1 MPLLKFEVQAD
12 YDKVIKL
19 KEEIDKLQQSLLTLS
34 PDTPTA
40 TISKIE
46 SKLASAKGEF
56 DRLTQ
61 AAMLAGAEL
70 QDGFKKKIYDA
81 SQTVNGLT
89 SSIIEQK
96 EAVHGAQKE
105 LRDMSARYK
114 ELMTASKGKPTGE
127 AYFEAKRLS
136 EQIKEYNNYLAE
148 EKDRLFNLNQEQ
160 SRAKLKVKELTDEYK
175 SLQNEAGSTSEEI
188 EAFKDSIKGMAKEA
202 LGIAGIGVG
211 LKEIVGNIVNVRGEF
226 EQLEVSFKTMLGNEQ
241 EANSLMQQLTK
252 TAAITPF
259 DLKGV
264 ADGAKQLLAYGT
276 AANEVNGTLVR
287 LGDIAAGL
295 SIPLGDLVYLYGTT
309 MTQGRMYTQDLRQFM
324 GRGIP
329 LAEEL
334 AKQFGVTKDKVGE
347 LVTAGKVGA
356 EEFKKAIMSMTD
368 AGGTFGGLMEAQSK
382 TISGQISNIED
393 AIDSMFNDIGKNSE
407 GIIHG
412 SLDVVQSLIESY
424 ERVGRTLLSLVGTYG
439 VYKTACIVATATTK
453 GWTAAQMLQY
463 NWLLLVEKAQK
474 LLNATMLANPYV
486 LAATAL
492 AGLIT
497 VIVSAKNETELLR
510 EAEENY
516 NDSLNK
522 VIEAEEKHKRDIED
536 LCSVAGDEMVATDLR
551 REALYK
557 LEKQY
562 PAIFAKYET
571 EYEMLKNIANIKRE
585 IAELDGKKSITNP
598 EVEIEKVNSRI
609 KELEAK
615 KATERWVDIGGH
627 GAMSKIGGLSSKE
640 EAELKMLQAK
650 NTELQKAIR
659 KNEVDNYILNLSEK
673 RKDAKGNETSDYVVS
688 DAVLSAREKQIRNL
702 QAYMK
707 MEKATRGRI
716 VGGELDGSYTMEELN
731 AMLQSVQREQ
741 TRRNTKG
748 KSSATILSDLKKDY
762 DKATKAYN
770 DFVTNKSN
778 ELTKTE
784 FAKKA
789 KELKDARDAAKKE
802 YDSYKPKTD
811 TKAANQQKK
820 QENAQEKLN
829 RAVKDLEDKNQK
841 THNDLLLEGR
851 EKRLAIIEQEYN
863 DRKKAIERQKE
874 DWKKA
879 NKEAKMSGLNADG
892 LTSEQEAALKK
903 SEELAEKQRQKSTAD
918 VYKDEAAAMR
928 DYLKQY
934 GTYQQQKLAIAQ
946 EYAEKIKKAQT
957 EGEKLSLAKERDA
970 ATRQVDIN
978 AIKSEIDWRGLFSGV
993 GNLVSDQLKPMLDR
1007 LNEFTKSEEFAGYT
1021 LEEQQ
1026 QVYDWINQLN
1036 ERIGVDLKDAFE
1048 NVGAATAKYQQALK
1062 DEDTAKKAAAKATN
1076 EYNTL
1081 LEEKGA
1087 DGKAINPDDPEIK
1100 AAWDKMQKASSALAT
1115 ATNNVATSL
1124 DKVQQAAQNARDGM
1138 NNIVDGLKGLSS
1150 GSVSGAMDGLSKF
1163 LKAFK
1168 GDDYNLNE
1176 AIAKGIAGPMQ
1187 DFVGMFSSKAGKA
1200 VGDALG
1206 GPIGG
1211 EIVEMAFQLLDIM
1224 GAGIENLVSSLID
1237 TVLNAV
1243 NGLLNTFLSLDF
1255 PTKVGE
1261 SLMNGLKGI
1270 ANTLTFGGFDSWFGS
1285 KESDKNYERDM
1296 ELLTASNEKL
1306 TSAIDRLKDTMEDST
1321 IMEAAD
1327 VFQNQEDFLR
1337 ALESNLS
1344 EQVQRSG
1351 TAYKSDNI
1359 FGNGGHDSGTY
1370 FLRQMSQ
1377 SKWQDIA
1384 KLLGKEGEWGKW
1396 LSKMDKGSRKSLAD
1410 AFLKLS
1416 AEDMRKV
1423 ADQLPEI
1430 WIEINEAL
1438 SKGYKDA
1445 TEYLEQ
1451 YISLPDQA
1459 KEIEEAWNQK
1469 LTDTTFDSV
1478 SDSFK
1483 SMLLDMESDSE
1494 DFAAD
1499 FEKMMQQAIVNSMM
1513 SEKYNERLKAWYQNF
1528 SNAMS
1533 DTTLTSSERDD
1544 LQNEYNSIVEDA
1556 LRERDA
1562 LKSAFGWGS
1571 ETESQNAT
1579 GGYSTQLSEDTGSEI
1594 VGRMTAMQDA
1604 LYRIEELGV
1613 ERNQLLGGTSGE
1625 NRQLSIAELT
1635 SSRIEQMMT
1644 QQAASYTVHVD
1655 SRRIL
1660 AESYLEL
1667 QQIRENTGAIV
1678 KPINSMKE
1686 SLEKIE
1692 KNTKEM
1698 I

>member
-105 LRDMSARYK
+105 LREMSARYK
-114 ELMTASKGKPTGE
+114 ELMTASKGRPTGE
-127 AYFEAKRLS
+127 AYFESQRLS
-136 EQIKEYNNYLAE
+136 EKIKEYNNYLAE

-175 SLQNEAGSTSEEI
+175 SLQKEAGSTSEEI

-241 EANSLMQQLTK
+241 EANALMQQLTK

-356 EEFKKAIMSMTD
+356 DEFKKAIMSMTD

-382 TISGQISNIED
+382 TISGQISNIGD

-439 VYKTACIVATATTK
+439 VYKAACIVAAATTK
-453 GWTAAQMLQY
+453 GWTAAQMLHY

-522 VIEAEEKHKRDIED
+522 VIEAEEEHKRRIEE
-536 LCSVAGDEMVATDLR
+536 LCSIAGDEKLSTDLR
-551 REALYK
+551 REALLQ
-557 LEKQY
+557 LEQKY
-562 PAIFAKYET
+562 PDIFAKYET
-571 EYEMLKNIANIKRE
+571 EYDMLKNIADIKRE
-585 IAELDGKKSITNP
+585 IAEIDGKNSISNP
-598 EVEIEKVNSRI
+598 DVELQEVQ
-609 KELEAK
+609 KELVKLSKYRRKTSEDEAREK
-615 KATERWVDIGGH
+615 Y
-627 GAMSKIGGLSSKE
+627 
-640 EAELKMLQAK
+640 LKQREG
-650 NTELQKAIR
+650 ELQKAVS
-659 KNEVDNYILNLSEK
+659 KKKADDFFLSLDK
-673 RKDAKGNETSDYVVS
+673 KDEDGNEYALSDDKLAKYIKKLTNLRANMKLKGQKGA
-688 DAVLSAREKQIRNL
+688 AVTNSEFDGTYTEK
-702 QAYMK
+702 
-707 MEKATRGRI
+707 
-716 VGGELDGSYTMEELN
+716 ELDVIIRRFE
-731 AMLQSVQREQ
+731 AEQ

-762 DKATKAYN
+762 EKAQKAYN

-789 KELKDARDAAKKE
+789 KELKDAADTAKKE
-802 YDSYKPKTD
+802 YDQYKPKTD

-841 THNDLLLEGR
+841 TQNDLLQEGR

-863 DRKKAIERQKE
+863 DRIKAVERQKE

-879 NKEAKMSGLNADG
+879 NKEAKMPGLNADG

-903 SEELAEKQRQKSTAD
+903 SAELAEKQKQKSAAD

-946 EYAEKIKKAQT
+946 EYAEKIKNAQT

-970 ATRQVDIN
+970 ATHQVDID
-978 AIKSEIDWRGLFSGV
+978 AIKAEIDWRGLFSGV

-1026 QVYDWINQLN
+1026 QVYDWINQLK
-1036 ERIGVDLKDAFE
+1036 ERLGVDLKDAFE

-1062 DEDTAKKAAAKATN
+1062 DEDTAKKAAAKATS
-1076 EYNTL
+1076 EYFNL
-1081 LEEKGA
+1081 LKEKEANGE
-1087 DGKAINPDDPEIK
+1087 AIDPNDPEIK
-1100 AAWDKMQKASSALAT
+1100 AAWEKMQAASTNLAN
-1115 ATNNVATSL
+1115 ATNDVANSL
-1124 DKVQQAAQNARDGM
+1124 DDVQTAAQNARDGM
-1138 NNIVDGLKGLSS
+1138 DNLVSGLKELGS
-1150 GSVSGAMDGLSKF
+1150 GSVSGAMSGLNK
-1163 LKAFK
+1163 LLQVFK
-1168 GDDYNLNE
+1168 GTDYDMNKV
-1176 AIAKGIAGPMQ
+1176 IAQKMAGPMQ
-1187 DFVGMFSSKAGKA
+1187 DFVGIFSKKAGEA
-1200 VGDALG
+1200 VGTALG

-1211 EIVEMAFQLLDIM
+1211 EIIGMAFDLLDIL
-1224 GAGIENLVSSLID
+1224 GDGIENLISSLID

-1243 NGLLNTFLSLDF
+1243 NGLLNSVLSLDL
-1255 PTKVGE
+1255 PIKIGE

-1270 ANTLTFGGFDSWFGS
+1270 ANTLTFGGFSSWFGS
-1285 KESDKNYERDM
+1285 KESDKYYDRDM
-1296 ELLTASNEKL
+1296 ERLTASNEKL
-1306 TSAIDRLKDTMEDST
+1306 TNAIDRLKDTMDDST
-1321 IMEAAD
+1321 IMDAAD
-1327 VFQNQEDFLR
+1327 TYETQKNYLKDYEK
-1337 ALESNLS
+1337 NLS
-1344 EQVQRSG
+1344 EQIYRSG
-1351 TAYKSDNI
+1351 HAYKKNNI
-1359 FGNGGHDSGTY
+1359 FGNGGHASGAY
-1370 FLRQMSQ
+1370 YLR
-1377 SKWQDIA
+1377 D
-1384 KLLGKEGEWGKW
+1384 
-1396 LSKMDKGSRKSLAD
+1396 LSKSDWQQIANVTGRKDWQKWINSFKSSDLDRLAD
-1410 AFLKLS
+1410 AFLSLS
-1416 AEDMRKV
+1416 AEEMRKI
-1423 ADQLPEI
+1423 ADEAPTM
-1430 WIEINEAL
+1430 WMKINDTLA
-1438 SKGYKDA
+1438 KGYKDA
-1445 TEYLEQ
+1445 PSYMEEYIAL
-1451 YISLPDQA
+1451 IDQA
-1459 KEIEEAWNQK
+1459 EEIEEAWAQK
-1469 LTDTTFDSV
+1469 RTDTTFDSV

-1499 FEKMMQQAIVNSMM
+1499 FEKMMQQAIINSMM

-1528 SNAMS
+1528 SEAMS
-1533 DTTLTSSERDD
+1533 DASLTSSERDA

-1625 NRQLSIAELT
+1625 NKQLSIAELT

-1644 QQAASYTVHVD
+1644 QQAAAYTVHVD